1 MLLEAL
7 KKSLLHQAFTADFD
21 VFCFPPGPAFRMLP
35 PMSPPDIRWKQRF
48 QNYAKAVG
56 QMTKF
61 IEKGDL
67 NPMEEQ
73 GLIQSFEYTYE
84 LAWTTLK
91 DFFEDQGE
99 TNLLGSRD
107 AFRLAFKRG
116 LFEDGETWMKM
127 IESRALTS
135 HTYNEE
141 TARAIAQSIRGA
153 FFAEFVKLRS
163 RLETLSRQA
172 E

>member
-1 MLLEAL
+1 
-7 KKSLLHQAFTADFD
+7 
-21 VFCFPPGPAFRMLP
+21 
-35 PMSPPDIRWKQRF
+35 MSKPDIRWKQRF
-48 QNYAKAVG
+48 ENYRKAVA

-61 IEKGDL
+61 INKGDL
-67 NPMEEQ
+67 NEMEEQ

-91 DFFEDQGE
+91 DFFEDQRE
-99 TNLLGSRD
+99 SNIFGSRD
-107 AFRLAFKRG
+107 SFRLAFKRS

-141 TARAIAQSIRGA
+141 TAKAIAQSIRSA
-153 FFAEFVKLRS
+153 FFPEFVKLQA
-163 RLETLSRQA
+163 RLETMSRQT

>member
-1 MLLEAL
+1 
-7 KKSLLHQAFTADFD
+7 
-21 VFCFPPGPAFRMLP
+21 
-35 PMSPPDIRWKQRF
+35 MSKPDIRWKQRF
-48 QNYAKAVG
+48 ENYRKAVA
-56 QMTKF
+56 QMTRF
-61 IEKGDL
+61 IEKGEL
-67 NPMEEQ
+67 NELEEQ

-99 TNLLGSRD
+99 SNLFGSRD

-141 TARAIAQSIRGA
+141 TAKAVAQSIRGA
-153 FFAEFVKLRS
+153 FFPEFVKLRT
-163 RLETLSRQA
+163 RLETLSTQT

>member
-1 MLLEAL
+1 
-7 KKSLLHQAFTADFD
+7 
-21 VFCFPPGPAFRMLP
+21 
-35 PMSPPDIRWKQRF
+35 MSKPDIRWKQRF
-48 QNYAKAVG
+48 ENYTKAVG

-61 IEKGDL
+61 IEKGEL
-67 NPMEEQ
+67 NEMEEQ

-99 TNLLGSRD
+99 SNIFGSRD

-141 TARAIAQSIRGA
+141 TARAIALSIRGA
-153 FFAEFVKLRS
+153 YFGEFVKLRT
-163 RLETLSRQA
+163 RLEALSQQA

>member
-1 MLLEAL
+1 
-7 KKSLLHQAFTADFD
+7 
-21 VFCFPPGPAFRMLP
+21 
-35 PMSPPDIRWKQRF
+35 MSKPDIRWKQRF
-48 QNYAKAVG
+48 ENYSKAVA
-56 QMTKF
+56 QMTRF
-61 IEKGDL
+61 IERGEL
-67 NPMEEQ
+67 NEMEEQ

-91 DFFEDQGE
+91 DFFEDQGVS
-99 TNLLGSRD
+99 NLFGSRD
-107 AFRLAFKRG
+107 AFRLAFRRG

-141 TARAIAQSIRGA
+141 TAKAVAQSIRSA
-153 FFAEFVKLRS
+153 FFPEFVKLRA
-163 RLETLSRQA
+163 RLETLSTQT

>member
-1 MLLEAL
+1 
-7 KKSLLHQAFTADFD
+7 
-21 VFCFPPGPAFRMLP
+21 
-35 PMSPPDIRWKQRF
+35 MSKPDIRWKQRF
-48 QNYAKAVG
+48 ENYRKAVA
-56 QMTKF
+56 QMTRF
-61 IEKGDL
+61 IEKGEL
-67 NPMEEQ
+67 NEMEEQ

-84 LAWTTLK
+84 LAWNTLK

-99 TNLLGSRD
+99 GNLFGSRD
-107 AFRLAFKRG
+107 VFRLAFKRG

-141 TARAIAQSIRGA
+141 TAKAVAQSIRSA
-153 FFAEFVKLRS
+153 FFPEFVKLRT
-163 RLETLSRQA
+163 RLETLSTPT

>member
-1 MLLEAL
+1 
-7 KKSLLHQAFTADFD
+7 
-21 VFCFPPGPAFRMLP
+21 
-35 PMSPPDIRWKQRF
+35 MSKPDIRWKQRF
-48 QNYAKAVG
+48 QNYSKAVG

-61 IEKGDL
+61 IEKGEL
-67 NPMEEQ
+67 NEMEEQ

-99 TNLLGSRD
+99 SNIFGSRD

-141 TARAIAQSIRGA
+141 TAKGIAQSIRGV
-153 FFAEFVKLRS
+153 FYAEFVKLRS
-163 RLETLSRQA
+163 RLETLTH
-172 E
+172 ETE